1 MQRCVVLMSS
11 ARRFHH
17 CRHKS
22 SMCLHWHSIS
32 EFQVQASQFN
42 SKGLLLTLKHHK
54 NHRRL
59 SDETLGSTQSDK
71 LERLVWRL
79 SGVSLDVTRQ
89 AASDTVHRTADCA
102 RQQLTTLRDAGR
114 TWLKS

>member
-1 MQRCVVLMSS
+1 MQRCVVLMRS
-11 ARRFHH
+11 ARRFHR

-22 SMCLHWHSIS
+22 SMCLHWHSIL
-32 EFQVQASQFN
+32 EFQVKASQCN
-42 SKGLLLTLKHHK
+42 SEGLLLALRHHK

>member
-1 MQRCVVLMSS
+1 MQRCVVLMRS
-11 ARRFHH
+11 ARRFHR
-17 CRHKS
+17 CRQKS

-59 SDETLGSTQSDK
+59 SDETLGSTQSDS
-71 LERLVWRL
+71 L
-79 SGVSLDVTRQ
+79 SALCGVFP
-89 AASDTVHRTADCA
+89 AY
-102 RQQLTTLRDAGR
+102 LRRYAPGSQR
-114 TWLKS
+114 HSAPYG